1 MKAYDINIIEYN
13 NTKSIIVFSTN
24 YISPLK
30 EFDKIQDFLRNIPAD
45 IKNVY
50 FDFLVCTKND
60 NERYAKIE
68 IKDGLLNFNEFKYL
82 LLDKDND
89 LRKISADYYK
99 SNLKSIDW
107 TYAGDIKRELISN
120 GLII

>member
-1 MKAYDINIIEYN
+1 MKTYDINIIEYN
-13 NTKSIIVFSTN
+13 NTKSVIVFSTN

-30 EFDKIQDFLRNIPAD
+30 EFDKIQDFLRNFPAD

-99 SNLKSIDW
+99 NNLKSIDW
-107 TYAGDIKRELISN
+107 SYAGNIKRELISN